1 VAHETRRWRESRWLV
16 DAAVERGGL
25 DWDQPR
31 TAAYTAPCPPEAAG
45 DFAAAAAR
53 IRKFADIHRELAAAA
68 DRREAK
74 ARAFDDAGRLVAAR
88 ESWFI
93 AAMLWSCARWP
104 IFEANA
110 RQEECTRRINAAYG
124 RFAALAPRPVERAEI
139 PFDGGALPGYLHLP
153 RAPRDGE
160 RFPAVIYLP
169 GMDNNKEQ
177 MVALYGDRMLE
188 RGVAVLAVD
197 GPGQAECVSRGI
209 RVTATN
215 HADAGRAIH
224 DWLARRPAIDPE
236 RLALRG
242 VSFGSFFVVQM
253 AAALGAKLKGV
264 VSAFVAHEPGLRT
277 LFESAAPSFKMRFM
291 MMAGYQDEAAF
302 DEFARGFDLRPYAA
316 RLACPILIQAGED
329 DELSPLAHTAALF
342 ELIRAPKRLV
352 VYEGARHVL
361 RGGGSVAA
369 GESPDTMFAD
379 WLADRFADRPMASD
393 RVFVTAA
400 GGAHITPA

>member
-1 VAHETRRWRESRWLV
+1 VARETRRWREQRWLL
-16 DAAVERGGL
+16 DAAIERAGL

-31 TAAYTAPCPPEAAG
+31 TAAYTAPCPPEAAA
-45 DFAAAAAR
+45 DFAAAAGR

-68 DRREAK
+68 ERREAK
-74 ARAFDDAGRLVAAR
+74 ARAFDDAGRLIAAR

-104 IFEANA
+104 VFDADA
-110 RQEECTRRINAAYG
+110 RQDGCTRRINAAYG
-124 RFAALAPRPVERAEI
+124 RFAALAPRPVERVEI
-139 PFDGGALPGYLHLP
+139 PFGGGALPAYLHLP
-153 RAPRDGE
+153 RTPQAGE
-160 RFPAVIYLP
+160 RFPCVIYLP

-188 RGVAVLAVD
+188 RGVAILAVD

-215 HADAGRAIH
+215 HADAGLAIH

-242 VSFGSFFVVQM
+242 VSFGSFFGVQM
-253 AAALGAKLKGV
+253 AAALGAKLNGV

-277 LFESAAPSFKMRFM
+277 LFESASPSFKMRFM
-291 MMAGYQDEAAF
+291 MMAGYEDEDAF
-302 DEFARGFDLRPYAA
+302 DDFARGFDLRPYAA

-329 DELSPLAHTAALF
+329 DELSPLEHTQALF
-342 ELIRAPKRLV
+342 DLIRAPKRLV

-369 GESPDTMFAD
+369 GESTDTMFAD
-379 WLADRFADRPMASD
+379 WLLDRFAGKPMASE
-393 RVFVTAA
+393 RVFITAA
-400 GGAHITPA
+400 GQARVTAG